1 MPDKLTE
8 IAEEHNTYLPN
19 AQLIEE
25 FFAWFDGAG
34 NINEILW
41 DMFSGSITNPA
52 CPSDHVENSTR
63 SFLYKRLTELLVAIE
78 PPKHNKQIDF
88 NNN

>member
-1 MPDKLTE
+1 MPNKSTKIATE
-8 IAEEHNTYLPN
+8 YN
-19 AQLIEE
+19 AYAPDPKLIEE
-25 FFAWFDGAG
+25 FFRWFGRAD

-52 CPSDHVENSTR
+52 CPSDHDENSTR

-78 PPKHNKQIDF
+78 PPKPVRHIDI